1 VLSFINIVLC
11 SWSHGTVPHC
21 HWHLFFQGLQ
31 PPPAASSLQ
40 NHRDKIGAHSVMSI
54 QYPSQL
60 KRVKGGHWFRAT
72 IHRPTCPSFSC
83 DPCARPTTVTSPP
96 IPCCSPRNHGNHRNL
111 HRSAF
116 PLHSSRGGFGL
127 PSRSLSPVTTIMKV
141 PATAATIP
149 RPRT

>member
-1 VLSFINIVLC
+1 MQQNRPLGQLHGHTCSVGPRVCSVLSFINIVLC

-83 DPCARPTTVTSPP
+83 DPCRSPHDRDFASDP
-96 IPCCSPRNHGNHRNL
+96 LLLTPQSRQSP
-111 HRSAF
+111 
-116 PLHSSRGGFGL
+116 
-127 PSRSLSPVTTIMKV
+127 
-141 PATAATIP
+141 
-149 RPRT
+149 